1 MHRAS
6 SHSANN
12 HDDDIGLF
20 LFSDMGLAQAKVRA
34 VSPEAREP
42 MGCQLLVQ
50 SPGEMGQLPCPDP
63 ECTAF
68 PVLRIL

>member
-50 SPGEMGQLPCPDP
+50 SPGEMGQFPCPDP